1 MKPLKKLPEYFS
13 AKTAHS
19 VNVYL
24 ERMGLVPVEGGY
36 NSPHESLGYKES
48 KPALYSPKKYADGWG
63 VFVQYFYEN
72 TIMRQQN
79 RRMPNDEFNAIFG
92 KRPVNNLVCFHGGFV

>member
-1 MKPLKKLPEYFS
+1 MKNKHGEYFS

-24 ERMGLVPVEGGY
+24 EKMGLLPVDGGY

-63 VFVQYFYEN
+63 IFVQYFYEG
-72 TIMRQQN
+72 TMMRQQN
-79 RRMPNDEFNAIFG
+79 RRITHKEFMFIFG
-92 KRPVNNLVCFHGGFV
+92 KLPINNHAFHHRGML